1 MKSGVITPD
10 VILQFWF
17 TAPANKH
24 WFRSTPEFDKEIR
37 NKFENIWKQASL
49 NQLDHWK
56 STPDGVLALIIV
68 LDQFPLNMFRG
79 TSKSFSTTKKAIELS
94 RYARTNGFDLKLP
107 HNKLPFLYMPLMHSE
122 NIEDQNLSV
131 ELYEKAGLESNL
143 RFAKHHR
150 EIIKKFKRF
159 PHRNKILNRTNTK
172 EELKYLASPQAFKG

>member
-10 VILQFWF
+10 VILQYWF
-17 TAPANKH
+17 TAPSNKH

-56 STPDGVLALIIV
+56 STPEGVLALIIV

-79 TSKSFSTTKKAIELS
+79 TPKSFSTTNKAIELS
-94 RYARTNGFDLKLP
+94 HYAITNRINLKLS
-107 HNKLPFLYMPLMHSE
+107 HNKLSFLYMPLMHSE

-131 ELYEKAGLESNL
+131 KLFEKAGLGSNL
-143 RFAKHHR
+143 RFARHHR

-159 PHRNKILNRTNTK
+159 PHRNNILNRTSTK
-172 EELKYLASPQAFKG
+172 EELKYLASSQAFKG